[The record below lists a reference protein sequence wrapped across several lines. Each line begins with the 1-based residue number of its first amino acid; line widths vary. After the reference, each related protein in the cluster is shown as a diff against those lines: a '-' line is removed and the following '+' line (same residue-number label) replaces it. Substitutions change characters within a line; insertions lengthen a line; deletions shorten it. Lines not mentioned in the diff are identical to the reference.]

1 MGENYEVHLW
11 GRTQSLEGP
20 RWVLDPL
27 EVGSSA
33 GWDKTFYFVGADA
46 FSQKFRPKQRDS
58 DATKS
63 LKNSGNLALNGQSTI
78 YIFASFIYS
87 NSFSRCF

>member
-1 MGENYEVHLW
+1 M
-11 GRTQSLEGP
+11 QS
-20 RWVLDPL
+20 PL
-27 EVGSSA
+27 P

-63 LKNSGNLALNGQSTI
+63 LKNSGNLAFNGRSTI
-78 YIFASFIYS
+78 
-87 NSFSRCF
+87 